1 MIASL
6 PMYDMP
12 PIRAANDRFWALIR
26 DGLRANGI
34 AAPDALT
41 RNGETLW
48 EQWLAPDLVLSQ
60 TCGLPFRSRLHD
72 HVTRIG
78 TPDYGLPGCPPG
90 YYRSVFVAHRDDPR
104 DHIAAFD
111 GSDMAFNEGVS
122 QSGWAAPIS
131 HAAKLGIRLNPML
144 QTGAHHMSLL
154 AVANGRAPLAA
165 LDALSWDILQSFVPE
180 AAMVKVVGQTD
191 PTPGLCYISVAGADA
206 AVMFRV
212 ISGAIAA
219 LSPEDRATTRL
230 RGLVA
235 ISTEDY
241 LAVPTPRA

>member
-12 PIRAANDRFWALIR
+12 PLRAANDRYWALIR
-26 DGLRANGI
+26 DGLRARGI
-34 AAPDALT
+34 AAPDGLT

-48 EQWLAPDLVLSQ
+48 EQWLAPNLVLSQ

-104 DHIAAFD
+104 TGIADFD
-111 GSDMAFNEGVS
+111 GSDMAFNESVS
-122 QSGWAAPIS
+122 QSGWAAPIH

-154 AVANGRAPLAA
+154 AVATGRAPLAA
-165 LDALSWDILQSFVPE
+165 LDALSWDILQTFVPE
-180 AAMVKVVGQTD
+180 AGLVKVVGQTN
-191 PTPGLCYISVAGADA
+191 PTPGLCYISAAGADA
-206 AVMFRV
+206 ASLFSA
-212 ISGAIAA
+212 IAGAIEA
-219 LSPEDRATTRL
+219 LSPADRATLRL

-241 LAVPTPRA
+241 LAVPTPAA

>member
-12 PIRAANDRFWALIR
+12 PLRAANDRYWALIR
-26 DGLRANGI
+26 DKLRLHGM
-34 AAPDALT
+34 AAPDGLT
-41 RNGETLW
+41 RDGETLW
-48 EQWLAPDLVLSQ
+48 DQWLAPDLVLSQ

-78 TPDYGLPGCPPG
+78 TPDYGLPGCAPG
-90 YYRSVFVAHRDDPR
+90 HYRSIFVAHKDDLRDRIED
-104 DHIAAFD
+104 FD
-111 GSDMAFNEGVS
+111 GSDLAFNEGVS
-122 QSGWAAPIS
+122 QSGWAAPIN
-131 HAAKLGIRLNPML
+131 HAGKLGIRLNPML

-165 LDALSWDILQSFVPE
+165 LDALSWDILQTFVPE
-180 AAMVKVVGQTD
+180 AKMVKIVGQTD
-191 PTPGLCYISVAGADA
+191 PTPGLCYISAKGVDA
-206 AVMFRV
+206 AMMFTV
-212 ISGAIAA
+212 IADAIAA
-219 LSPEDRATTRL
+219 LAAEDRVTLRL

-241 LAVPTPRA
+241 LAVPTPT